1 MRISAP
7 TEIVLLAPLFL
18 AMLGLVVLPFLLLL
32 GGSFFGWTYGPPQ
45 GGPTLANYQH
55 VLGSPITWK
64 VFVNSL
70 TIAVPVTLLSVAGG
84 YLLAYRIVF
93 VPGPVAQILFVMTIT
108 ALMASYIVRV
118 YAWRTLLGTNGVIN
132 GALIGLGIADGPAD
146 LLLFSSFAV
155 VLAMVSMFLPLAA
168 LTFFAAL
175 AGIDPTLHEAAR
187 DLGAGRAQTFLRV
200 TVPLAG
206 STLLTTTALIYF
218 LAFGD
223 YITPVFVGGPGSV
236 GVGRIIADNFG
247 PQPNYGRGAAMSV
260 LLALS
265 FVVFFVLL
273 RAALVRLRMLP
284 ARVA

>member
-1 MRISAP
+1 MRLSGPKEVA
-7 TEIVLLAPLFL
+7 LLAPLLL
-18 AMLGLVVLPFLLLL
+18 AMLSLVVFPVLLLV

-45 GGPTLANYQH
+45 NGPTLANYQY
-55 VLGSPITWK
+55 VLGNPITWK

-70 TIAVPVTLLSVAGG
+70 KIAVPVTVVSVAGG

-93 VPGPVAQILFVMTIT
+93 IPGPLAQILFVMTVT

-132 GALIGLGIADGPAD
+132 GALIGLGITDGPAD

-155 VLAMVSMFLPLAA
+155 VLAMVSMYLPLAA

-175 AGIDPTLHEAAR
+175 AGVDPTLHEAAR
-187 DLGAGRAQTFLRV
+187 DLGAGRVQTLLRI

-206 STLLTTTALIYF
+206 PTLLTTTALIYF
-218 LAFGD
+218 LAFSD

-265 FVVFFVLL
+265 FVTFFVLL

-284 ARVA
+284 AKVV